1 MFWSRRWPA
10 VAAALLLM
18 LAAAAP
24 GIAAPGAVGRP
35 GAGSVSGR
43 PGCSGAALRRV
54 PTDRKVI
61 ALTFN
66 AAWNEDGITRV
77 LTVLR
82 RERVPA
88 MFFLTG
94 DFADRHPEA
103 ARALAARHPVG
114 SHSYSHPRF
123 PGLSFPEERREAV
136 LSARAIRRATGRTPV
151 AFRFPYGEFT
161 ERNVRDVN
169 ALGYAVVEWVDDTA
183 GWRGPD
189 GGVTVDMVVRRA
201 ERAFSPGAI
210 IQMHVGSTDARHS
223 VLDAD
228 ALPRIIASA
237 RAHGY
242 GFADLGR
249 LVRRCRVRG

>member
-1 MFWSRRWPA
+1 MSWPRRWTA
-10 VAAALLLM
+10 VAAAALLL
-18 LAAAAP
+18 AV
-24 GIAAPGAVGRP
+24 AAPGAAGEPVAGS
-35 GAGSVSGR
+35 GSVSGR
-43 PGCSGAALRRV
+43 PGCAGAALRRV

-66 AAWNEDGITRV
+66 AAWNEDGIARV
-77 LTVLR
+77 LAVLR
-82 RERVPA
+82 KERVPA

-94 DFADRHPEA
+94 DFADRHPRA

-123 PGLSFPEERREAV
+123 PGLSFREERREAV
-136 LSARAIRRATGRTPV
+136 LAARAIRRATGRTPV

-161 ERNVRDVN
+161 EQNVRDVN
-169 ALGYAVVEWVDDTA
+169 ALGYPVVEWVDDTA

-189 GGVTVDMVVRRA
+189 GGVTVDMVVGRA

-242 GFADLGR
+242 GFAGLGR
-249 LVRRCRVRG
+249 LARRCRVRD

>member
-1 MFWSRRWPA
+1 MSWSRRWPA
-10 VAAALLLM
+10 LAAAVLLL
-18 LAAAAP
+18 APAAPGAAARSAAAP
-24 GIAAPGAVGRP
+24 GAAGEPVT
-35 GAGSVSGR
+35 GR
-43 PGCSGAALRRV
+43 PGCAGTALRRV

-66 AAWNEDGITRV
+66 AAWNEDGIARV
-77 LTVLR
+77 LAVLR
-82 RERVPA
+82 KERVPA

-103 ARALAARHPVG
+103 ARALAVRHPVG

-123 PGLSFPEERREAV
+123 PGLSFREERREAV
-136 LSARAIRRATGRTPV
+136 LAARAIRRATGRTPV

-169 ALGYAVVEWVDDTA
+169 ALGYPVVEWVDDTA

-228 ALPRIIASA
+228 ALPEIIASA

-242 GFADLGR
+242 GFAGLGR